1 MRPRFASIG
10 RGPPLRIDRSQ
21 VASTGRGPPLRI
33 DRSGVGVFGWSVVVL
48 IIVGVGRITEFV
60 PVLRG
65 APLAKIAIG
74 LALLAYWSDK
84 ARASSRVPF
93 LAVPLCRTATA
104 LGALAVCSFA
114 FSVWK
119 SETLRVLVNSS
130 AVAAEFW
137 LIFRAVG
144 DWRSIR
150 RLSSA
155 IVIAAGALAV
165 TALLSYSGGRAE
177 VQSSYDTND
186 LAYVLVTILPIAYGI
201 ALTSTGSR
209 RLLWLALCVVSV
221 ITVILTG
228 SRGGALGLGAV
239 ALCLLAMSSTRP
251 KRKDGKT
258 HRGRVVTAL
267 IALVVAGLV
276 SWPMLPTETRE
287 RLMTF
292 TDLGNDYNLQ
302 SGHDARTDI
311 WARSLKSLVHRPI
324 GFGMGAFEVVDMS
337 TGGQFRAPHNSEVQI
352 GVELGFLGLFLYLRM
367 QWLCWMTLGR
377 FAEPGCAADE
387 AVERGIMT
395 ANLRVSL
402 IGNLVAGFFLS
413 QAYSN
418 LIWLLFGLIA
428 GMGAMCPQPK
438 TVARAVVRA

>member
-10 RGPPLRIDRSQ
+10 RAPTLPIERS
-21 VASTGRGPPLRI
+21 R
-33 DRSGVGVFGWSVVVL
+33 VGMFGWSVVAL
-48 IIVGVGRITEFV
+48 IIVGVGRVTEFL
-60 PVLRG
+60 PALRG

-74 LALLAYWSDK
+74 LALLGYWSR
-84 ARASSRVPF
+84 ARASSAVAFLSVPS
-93 LAVPLCRTATA
+93 CRTATA
-104 LGALAVCSFA
+104 LGALAVCSLA

-119 SETLRVLVNSS
+119 SQTLHVLMDSS

-144 DWRSIR
+144 DWQSIR

-155 IVIAAGALAV
+155 MVIAAGALAV

-186 LAYVLVTILPIAYGI
+186 LAYVLDTTLPIAYGM
-201 ALTSTGSR
+201 AVTSKGSR
-209 RLLWLALCVVSV
+209 RLLWLALCIVSV

-228 SRGGALGLGAV
+228 SRGGVVGLGAV
-239 ALCLLAMSSTRP
+239 ALCLLTMSSTRP
-251 KRKDGKT
+251 RRKDGKT
-258 HRGRVVTAL
+258 HRVRIATAL
-267 IALVVAGLV
+267 IALAAAGVV
-276 SWPMLPTETRE
+276 SWPLLPTVTRE
-287 RLMTF
+287 RLVTF

-302 SGHDARTDI
+302 SGHDARPDI
-311 WARSLKSLVHRPI
+311 WARSLKALMHRPI
-324 GFGMGAFEVVDMS
+324 GFGMGAFGVVDMS
-337 TGGQFRAPHNSEVQI
+337 TGGQFRAAHNSEVQI

-367 QWLCWMTLGR
+367 QWLSWVTLGR
-377 FAEPGCAADE
+377 FVELGRAGE
-387 AVERGIMT
+387 AVERGIMA

-428 GMGAMCPQPK
+428 GMGAMWPHPK
-438 TVARAVVRA
+438 PVTRALARA